1 MEIEILEK
9 SDNVLLERTEV
20 KAKVEHPKEATP
32 ARKAL
37 SEALK
42 ESLGIKKEVL
52 VVDNIDS
59 SFGKH
64 ESIVFA
70 KIYKKVETAREVEA
84 DHILKR
90 NNLWQEPKK
99 KKEE

>member
-20 KAKVEHPKEATP
+20 KAKVSHPKEATP

-42 ESLGIKKEVL
+42 ESLGLKKEVL
-52 VVDNIDS
+52 VVDSIDS
-59 SFGKH
+59 SFGRNQ
-64 ESIVFA
+64 STIFA
-70 KIYKKVETAREVEA
+70 KVYKKIDTARKVEA